1 MGEGQKWASNVPQEA
16 GVYVLWKDESPIYV
30 GETSSL
36 RSRMRDLTRFENHTF
51 ARLTCKQ
58 FGITKVDKAGLV
70 DIFSKTYKL
79 SFILVPFGRKEVEE
93 FLILRWRSSL
103 FNKPTTR
110 LMKGTQYD
118 WVSAIPSPEQ
128 QVGKDHGQK
137 AAATHAQYSRT
148 AEVDQMSVG

>member
-1 MGEGQKWASNVPQEA
+1 MGVQQSLQDYEVAIIAATRRVVAEGQKWASDVPQDA
-16 GVYVLWKDESPIYV
+16 GVYVLWKDAAPIYV

-36 RSRMRDLTRFENHTF
+36 RSRMRDLTRIENHTF

-58 FGITKVDKAGLV
+58 FSIEPTDKAGLIGV
-70 DIFSKTYKL
+70 LSKTYKL

-93 FLILRWRSSL
+93 YLILRWRSSL

-118 WVSAIPSPEQ
+118 WVTAIVASTASP
-128 QVGKDHGQK
+128 
-137 AAATHAQYSRT
+137 TP
-148 AEVDQMSVG
+148 

>member
-1 MGEGQKWASNVPQEA
+1 MGDGPKWASDVPQDA
-16 GVYVLWKDESPIYV
+16 GVYVLWKGSSPIYV

-36 RSRMRDLTRFENHTF
+36 RSRMRDLTRVENHTF

-58 FGITKVDKAGLV
+58 YSIASSDKVGLV
-70 DIFSKTYKL
+70 AVLSKTYTL

-110 LMKGTQYD
+110 LMKGTQYE
-118 WVSAIPSPEQ
+118 WVSAILPNP
-128 QVGKDHGQK
+128 DIIL
-137 AAATHAQYSRT
+137 
-148 AEVDQMSVG
+148 M

>member
-1 MGEGQKWASNVPQEA
+1 MSLQQSLRAYEAALSGAPRRVVGEGQKWASDVPQDA
-16 GVYVLWKDESPIYV
+16 GVYVVWKDESPIYV

-58 FGITKVDKAGLV
+58 FSIATADKAGLV
-70 DIFSKTYKL
+70 DILSKTYTL

-103 FNKPTTR
+103 LNKPTTR

-118 WVSAIPSPEQ
+118 WVPAILPSLEAP
-128 QVGKDHGQK
+128 
-137 AAATHAQYSRT
+137 
-148 AEVDQMSVG
+148 

>member
-1 MGEGQKWASNVPQEA
+1 MNIQQSLRDYESALSGAPRRVVGGGQKWASDVPQDA

-51 ARLTCKQ
+51 AKLTCKQ
-58 FGITKVDKAGLV
+58 FGIATADKAGLV

-93 FLILRWRSSL
+93 FLIIRWRSSL

-110 LMKGTQYD
+110 LMKGSQYD
-118 WVSAIPSPEQ
+118 WVSAMPSAESPL
-128 QVGKDHGQK
+128 GK
-137 AAATHAQYSRT
+137 
-148 AEVDQMSVG
+148 VP

>member
-1 MGEGQKWASNVPQEA
+1 MSIQQSLRAYESALSAAPRRVVGERQKWANDVPQDA
-16 GVYVLWKDESPIYV
+16 GVYVLWKDESPTYV

-51 ARLTCKQ
+51 ARLTCKH
-58 FGITKVDKAGLV
+58 FSIATADKAGLV
-70 DIFSKTYKL
+70 DILSKTYTL

-103 FNKPTTR
+103 LNKPTNR

-118 WVSAIPSPEQ
+118 WVSAIYP
-128 QVGKDHGQK
+128 VQK
-137 AAATHAQYSRT
+137 AP
-148 AEVDQMSVG
+148 